1 MRQKRVRRLKAL
13 GTILAGLMVMLVFGS
28 ILTELTGC
36 TGFLQNPAGESMAPK
51 STLASDGRNL
61 SDWQYWMSRV
71 PSQGELEAAIANHME
86 NLIDQQFFFVPPDE
100 TAPSEKIQRYR
111 EAWEKELR
119 EKLAIAPEPLLAH
132 FVYFNT
138 VDAYVKKQID
148 YEGLKLKYSKNNNRI
163 FYVEIRKLYQEAFDK
178 LGIDTEAIL
187 KAGFDESWMKA
198 EKIGTLGTGAHHA
211 ELNQNRVGD
220 AMYRAPDGRSSSSW
234 PSFGH
239 AAIWRQHGDPYQYN
253 DDSPVAMSSWGSEPD
268 PNAPLH
274 ERKGVGYDYR
284 RCWSQS
290 NTYGL
295 RVIGLSGSD
304 MSDDVAVQAE
314 NYAENQHGKP
324 YNVCTGFCIAPQDW
338 FNKWV
343 TNAFYC
349 SQLVWRSWYPW
360 ADLDSGD
367 YWASWVVIPKEIYL
381 DNNTR
386 CMYHY

>member
-1 MRQKRVRRLKAL
+1 
-13 GTILAGLMVMLVFGS
+13 MVMLVFGS
-28 ILTELTGC
+28 ILIELTGC

-51 STLASDGRNL
+51 STLASEGRNL

-71 PSQGELEAAIANHME
+71 PSQEELEAAIANHME
-86 NLIDQQFFFVPPDE
+86 NLIDQRFFFVPPDE
-100 TAPSEKIQRYR
+100 TAPSEKIQHYR
-111 EAWEKELR
+111 KAWEKELR
-119 EKLAIAPEPLLAH
+119 GKLATAPEALLAH

-148 YEGLKLKYSKNNNRI
+148 YEGLKIKYSKNNNRI
-163 FYVEIRKLYQEAFDK
+163 SYVEIRKLYQGAFDK

-220 AMYRAPDGRSSSSW
+220 AMYRAPGGSSSSSW

-253 DDSPVAMSSWGSEPD
+253 DDSPVAMASWGGDPD

-274 ERKGVGYDYR
+274 ERNGVGYDYR

-295 RVIGLSGSD
+295 RVKYDSGSD
-304 MSDDVAVQAE
+304 TSNYLAQGAE
-314 NYAENQHGKP
+314 SWAEYYRSQNLP
-324 YNVCTGFCIAPQDW
+324 YNWDFC
-338 FNKWV
+338 NKQRID
-343 TNAFYC
+343 AFYC
-349 SQLVWRSWYPW
+349 SQLVWRCWKTQGI
-360 ADLDSGD
+360 DIDSGD
-367 YWASWVVIPKEIYL
+367 FHGWCWWWGDAVTPEEIYL